1 MNYLATLSP
10 SNYIYFLGLRL
21 NRWLEILHINQLEPH
36 DNLMRLKIATAPP
49 LEPLKLLIAVPR
61 ILLDNNDATIRQL
74 KQHFCGVLSC
84 LKTCGPE
91 NISISVEGFDVLD
104 FNPLSVLH
112 DGDLLL
118 LVCLL

>member
-1 MNYLATLSP
+1 
-10 SNYIYFLGLRL
+10 
-21 NRWLEILHINQLEPH
+21 
-36 DNLMRLKIATAPP
+36 MRLRITTAPP
-49 LEPLKLLIAVPR
+49 LEPLKSLVAVPR
-61 ILLDNNDATIRQL
+61 LLLDDSDATIHQL

-84 LKTCGPE
+84 LTTYGPE

-118 LVCLL
+118 LVCFNDLTTSILT